1 MAKLRPDHDA
11 GGTTKDLLLES
22 KVEVGGDCSLAGLK
36 ITTNTDA
43 LSFCSSGGT
52 TA

>member
-1 MAKLRPDHDA
+1 MAKLSPDHDT

-22 KVEVGGDCSLAGLK
+22 TVEGGDCSLAGLK

-43 LSFCSSGGT
+43 LRFCSSGGT